1 MAASL
6 DDAAQAEVEE
16 RAAEYADALV
26 AMLIACPSELPP
38 KGTYT
43 DIEPILAALRSKTE
57 GGLAPVMLLRSSY
70 IKARAALLRAATSD
84 EERRRLAL
92 PRRQD
97 LERDEPWAFMSAD
110 ELAALPRNDEKCGGQ
125 LALGASSYCWLT
137 PEHPDPLGHQ
147 LMSLADAIERAE
159 AEKCK
164 QHNGFPSEAGFF
176 IDYTS
181 IHQKDA
187 QGERQPEEAAAFQEA
202 LSTMQIWYAH
212 TKATAF
218 LTRDLPPG
226 NDHLPK
232 YAERGWTTCESSW
245 AALAKVSAPGFC
257 GTPIW
262 DVTCDESYKRGP
274 PMAPAAMARRV
285 AGRRFTSKKGDLPMV
300 IEINTR
306 TILSL
311 FRDVDALGYIDL
323 DWGDKE
329 VAQLCEV
336 LPLCASLKKL
346 NLAGNAIGDAGVAAL
361 VELMKGGALPNLERL
376 VIRRNPIGEAG
387 QAALAEALGGG
398 GLGRLETLVIG
409 DPGSPASRNRA
420 PSAELR
426 AACEGRGISWSVDS

>member
-1 MAASL
+1 MAA
-6 DDAAQAEVEE
+6 
-16 RAAEYADALV
+16 
-26 AMLIACPSELPP
+26 
-38 KGTYT
+38 
-43 DIEPILAALRSKTE
+43 
-57 GGLAPVMLLRSSY
+57 
-70 IKARAALLRAATSD
+70 
-84 EERRRLAL
+84 
-92 PRRQD
+92 
-97 LERDEPWAFMSAD
+97 
-110 ELAALPRNDEKCGGQ
+110 
-125 LALGASSYCWLT
+125 
-137 PEHPDPLGHQ
+137 EHPDPLGHQ

-226 NDHLPK
+226 NEHLPK

-285 AGRRFTSKKGDLPMV
+285 AGRRFKSKKADLPMV

-311 FRDVDALGYIDL
+311 FRDVEQLVYNGHK
-323 DWGDKE
+323 WGDKGLAE
-329 VAQLCEV
+329 LCEV
-336 LPLCASLKKL
+336 LPLCASLKGL
-346 NLAGNAIGDAGVAAL
+346 GLHCNAIGDAGAAAL
-361 VELMKGGALPNLERL
+361 ANVIAGGALPRLETL
-376 VIRRNPIGEAG
+376 VLSGNPIGEAG
-387 QAALAEALGGG
+387 QAALAAAIRGG
-398 GLGRLETLVIG
+398 GLGCLKKLEIT
-409 DPGSPASRNRA
+409 SR
-420 PSAELR
+420 SAELED
-426 AACEGRGISWSVDS
+426 ACEGRDITVAG